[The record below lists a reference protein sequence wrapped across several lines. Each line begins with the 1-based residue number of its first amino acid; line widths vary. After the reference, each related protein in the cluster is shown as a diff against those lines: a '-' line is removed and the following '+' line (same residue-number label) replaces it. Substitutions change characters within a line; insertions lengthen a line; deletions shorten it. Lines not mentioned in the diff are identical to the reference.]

1 MAITRSFVQSTIVV
15 VKKSIPMSSSIART
29 LVAVMLTVTLSI
41 ESAVAQEFELST
53 QSVVASG
60 SSTANAAS
68 TTHSVSSD
76 GRWVLIGSTA
86 TNLVTGQSDTSNSAD
101 VFLRDRTTGTTIL
114 VSRAAG
120 TTTTTAN
127 GESFPRAVSDDGRY
141 VVFLTL
147 ATNLVA
153 GVTDNNSAYDI
164 YLFDRQNGTNR
175 LVSHAAASTLQT
187 GNASS
192 FAFDP
197 TAIDAT
203 GVVVVF
209 HSYATDLV
217 AGLQDTNGD
226 ADIFLFDTSTNTRTL
241 VSRSA
246 SNPASTSTNSSLPM
260 QISPGGRYVLFISS
274 ASDLVAGV
282 TDTNGT
288 FDAFLF
294 DRQSSTS
301 ELLSSAAGQ
310 PNQAANSQLNNA
322 VMSLDARW
330 VVMNTRAT
338 NMIANQVDGVGTD
351 DVFLLDRSTG
361 SRRLL
366 SGVNGSQITTM
377 GALQTVTPRQLSA
390 DGRFFVIS
398 TQGTNL
404 VAGVTD
410 NNSANDL
417 YLFDRIAGS
426 TSLISG
432 ANGSTTVTASG
443 LSRAARL
450 SQDGAWL
457 MFTSQGTNL
466 KAGLQDT
473 NGGED
478 VFMLETGSRQ
488 LTALSVASAPPET
501 AANGS
506 SAGVAMNAD
515 GSVLVLD
522 STATNLPN
530 TPTDANLATDVFAV
544 KHRRN
549 VFGDGFE

>member
-1 MAITRSFVQSTIVV
+1 
-15 VKKSIPMSSSIART
+15 MSSSIART
-29 LVAVMLTVTLSI
+29 LVDVMLTGPLSI

-260 QISPGGRYVLFISS
+260 QISPGGRYVLFFSS